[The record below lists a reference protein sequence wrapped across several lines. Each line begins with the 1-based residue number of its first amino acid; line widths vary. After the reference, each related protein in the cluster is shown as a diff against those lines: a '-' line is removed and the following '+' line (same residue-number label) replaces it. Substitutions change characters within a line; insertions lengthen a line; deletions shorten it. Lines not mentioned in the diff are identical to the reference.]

1 MTHFVGAEK
10 MLGKARVTLV
20 TEVDI
25 RDLEFRAEDDRQVSE
40 LEVLLVVAHR
50 ETGEFYRYDQ
60 DVTLSLRP
68 STRARLNLLWF
79 PFEREF
85 ELDAGGHE
93 AKIVVRQK
101 GTDVVGSV
109 IHRFEVPPLQGFRAS
124 TPILSDLPRP
134 DPVTQVLE
142 PQPLARREFIQ
153 GGKLACQ
160 LEVFGAERD
169 ATGMPHVVQ
178 GYVIRGPDGTVF
190 KRLPERFINPTS
202 LGAVQRLFT
211 VSLEHATPGAYDML
225 LSFRDEVSGEVLELR
240 EPFTVIAPPTASSG
254 TPGGPTTPSS

>member
-1 MTHFVGAEK
+1 VA
-10 MLGKARVTLV
+10 
-20 TEVDI
+20 
-25 RDLEFRAEDDRQVSE
+25 
-40 LEVLLVVAHR
+40 AHR

-60 DVTLSLRP
+60 DVTLNLRP

-79 PFEREF
+79 PIEREF
-85 ELDAGGHE
+85 ELEPGGHE
-93 AKIVVRQK
+93 AKIIVRQK

-142 PQPLARREFIQ
+142 PQPLARREFSQ

-169 ATGMPHVVQ
+169 ETGMPRVAQ
-178 GYVIRGPDGTVF
+178 GYVIRGPDGSVYR
-190 KRLPERFINPTS
+190 RLAERFINPTS
-202 LGAVQRLFT
+202 VGAVQRLFT
-211 VSLEHATPGAYDML
+211 VSLEYATPGPYEL
-225 LSFRDEVSGEVLELR
+225 LLTFRDQVSGEVLELR
-240 EPFTVIAPPTASSG
+240 EPFTVIAPPTARG
-254 TPGGPTTPSS
+254 GAAEDPGTPSS